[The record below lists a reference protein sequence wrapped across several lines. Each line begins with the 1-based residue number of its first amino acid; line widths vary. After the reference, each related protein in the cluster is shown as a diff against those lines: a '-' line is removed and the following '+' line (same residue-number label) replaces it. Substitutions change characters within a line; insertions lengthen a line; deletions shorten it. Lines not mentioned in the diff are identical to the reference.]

1 MAGPLRGGR
10 MFLDLGFGLLFGFG
24 FSCYKDFGFHLVGF
38 VHGGG
43 GSVVGFFD
51 LDSGVDD
58 ALRELW
64 SLFRSSHVRRPRSG
78 GQCWRTGWR
87 VAVRAWRR
95 RGLAGQAAPVSPF
108 TEDRRSTPGYL
119 TFVCSFYP
127 AAFPK
132 PPPRG
137 LPTARQTHA
146 HFHLLLAR
154 FFSLYGG

>member
-1 MAGPLRGGR
+1 
-10 MFLDLGFGLLFGFG
+10 MFLDLGFGFAFLVWAFMLQGYCFSFGWF
-24 FSCYKDFGFHLVGF
+24 FACWWWLS
-38 VHGGG
+38 GG
-43 GSVVGFFD
+43 VFD

-95 RGLAGQAAPVSPF
+95 RGLAGQAAPASPF
-108 TEDRRSTPGYL
+108 TEGRCSCEPRLPGVRL
-119 TFVCSFYP
+119 LVFP

-132 PPPRG
+132 PMPRG
-137 LPTARQTHA
+137 SPTARQTYA
-146 HFHLLLAR
+146 HFHLHLALYS
-154 FFSLYGG
+154 SLYGG

>member
-1 MAGPLRGGR
+1 MVASAPHRGAGIGSWACAFEGEGALAAGR
-10 MFLDLGFGLLFGFG
+10 ASFGLGCVGVFGVVW
-24 FSCYKDFGFHLVGF
+24 VGF
-38 VHGGG
+38 VRNKAGGA
-43 GSVVGFFD
+43 
-51 LDSGVDD
+51 GV
-58 ALRELW
+58 AYGTLTR
-64 SLFRSSHVRRPRSG
+64 
-78 GQCWRTGWR
+78 RTGWR